1 MHRHRPSLFSIT
13 AHARSGALD
22 HAWRLFREGGYE
34 AIEDDPEVLTV
45 RGRLL
50 KDRALAASGLK
61 RRSLCLAAAAAYAQ
75 ASELSGGAYPLINAA
90 TLSLLA
96 DDAGTARARAAE
108 LLDRL
113 ASGEAEPDTPY
124 WRGATRAEALLV
136 LGCVGEAEAV
146 LAEAMA
152 RAPRAWEDHA
162 STLRQFALILAE
174 LGEPAAWL
182 DRLRPPR
189 ALHFAGHMGVAP
201 DDETLHKAVRE
212 VLQAERIGFG
222 FGSLAAGADI
232 LIAEALLECGAELH
246 LALPA
251 DVDDFRTVSVER
263 FGQAWT
269 ARFDRLL
276 HAAESVNMML
286 NSPGSDHPLAIRL
299 AAETAMGDAVIKAR
313 TLATEAIQLLVLD
326 GLDGGPAAA
335 SASAWSASHWAAS
348 GRRQCV
354 LTASRAAA
362 AGFRATPPDT
372 PETVRVAALLAF
384 DLCASDEPED
394 ARLEQLVARVFP
406 RLEATLGAHAGAAFT
421 IYWDDGAL
429 VLAFDT
435 PAEAAAAALS
445 IAAEIGEVA
454 PIRAGGHYGLV
465 RSVRDP
471 LSRRPLVLGPG
482 AAVAGQVLSSAPIGA
497 IHVTEPFAA
506 ALAAGPPAPG
516 LRAEYVGDL
525 PMGEDADDVRL
536 YSLQA

>member
-1 MHRHRPSLFSIT
+1 MLRLRPSLFSIT
-13 AHARSGALD
+13 AHARSGALE

-34 AIEDDPEVLTV
+34 AVDDDPEVLTV

-61 RRSLCLAAAAAYAQ
+61 RRSLCLAAAASYAQ

-96 DDAGTARARAAE
+96 SDGETARARAAE
-108 LLDRL
+108 LLDL
-113 ASGEAEPDTPY
+113 LDAGETEPDTPY
-124 WRGATRAEALLV
+124 WREATRAEALLV
-136 LGCVGEAEAV
+136 LGRIGEAQAA
-146 LAEAMA
+146 LAGAMA

-182 DRLRPPR
+182 DPLRPPR
-189 ALHFAGHMGVAP
+189 TLHFAGHMGVAP
-201 DDETLHKAVRE
+201 DDEVLLKAVRE
-212 VLQAERIGFG
+212 ALEAERIGFG

-251 DVDDFRTVSVER
+251 DVDDFRTISVER
-263 FGQAWT
+263 FGEAWT

-276 HAAESVNMML
+276 RAAESVNTVL
-286 NSPGSDHPLAIRL
+286 HSPGSDHPLAIRL

-313 TLATEAIQLLVLD
+313 MLTTEAVQLLVLD
-326 GLDGGPAAA
+326 GLDGDPGAP

-362 AGFRATPPDT
+362 VTPRRPPTDD
-372 PETVRVAALLAF
+372 PEIVRVAALLGF

-394 ARLEQLVARVFP
+394 ARLEQLVVRVFP
-406 RLEATLGAHAGAAFT
+406 RLEAALDAHAGAAFT
-421 IYWDDGAL
+421 TYWDDGAL

-454 PIRAGGHYGLV
+454 PVRAGGHYGLV

-471 LSRRPLVLGPG
+471 LSKRPLVLGPG
-482 AAVAGQVLSSAPIGA
+482 AAVAGQALSSAPTGA

-506 ALAAGPPAPG
+506 ALAAGPVAPG
-516 LRAEYVGDL
+516 LRTEYVGDL
-525 PMGEDADDVRL
+525 PMTADADDVRL